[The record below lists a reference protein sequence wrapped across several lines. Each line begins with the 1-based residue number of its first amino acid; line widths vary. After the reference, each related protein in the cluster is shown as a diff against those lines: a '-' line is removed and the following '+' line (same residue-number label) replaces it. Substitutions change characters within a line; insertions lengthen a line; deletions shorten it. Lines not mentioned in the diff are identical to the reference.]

1 MLLAAVFD
9 AGGRF
14 RVSGLGYEP
23 RDMNVDELLVHL
35 EPAIV
40 AGQLNAALRRVVEV
54 FDEVVER
61 DGIQAGRRLVELVHL
76 VAGNRRIKTLQVQV
90 DRRGDS

>member
-1 MLLAAVFD
+1 MLLAAVFRS
-9 AGGRF
+9 GGRLL
-14 RVSGLGYEP
+14 VSGLGYEP

-76 VAGNRRIKTLQVQV
+76 VAGNRRVVTIEVEI
-90 DRRGDS
+90 DRRADL